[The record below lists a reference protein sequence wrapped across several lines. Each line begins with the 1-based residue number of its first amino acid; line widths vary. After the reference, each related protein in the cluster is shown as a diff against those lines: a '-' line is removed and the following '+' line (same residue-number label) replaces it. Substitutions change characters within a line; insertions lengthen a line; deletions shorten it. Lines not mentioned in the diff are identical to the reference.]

1 MNSAREALEQ
11 ILGERI
17 IAIVRLRSGEELLKV
32 ASALKTGGINCIE
45 YTVTTPNALDSLRQ
59 AAAELGEDVLMGV
72 GTVLD
77 PETARAAIMAGA
89 EFVVSPT
96 LNLDV
101 IELCHRYGKL
111 VVPGCM
117 TPNEILTAWETGAD
131 LIKVFPASAL
141 GPRYIKSVL
150 APLPQVRLVPTG
162 GVSADNAADYLK
174 AGAAAVAV
182 GGNLVSDAVVQRRE
196 WDTVTGEAHRLVK
209 AVRKANHI

>member
-59 AAAELGEDVLMGV
+59 AAAELGEDVLVGV

-111 VVPGCM
+111 VMPGCM

-196 WDTVTGEAHRLVK
+196 WDAVTGEAHRLVK